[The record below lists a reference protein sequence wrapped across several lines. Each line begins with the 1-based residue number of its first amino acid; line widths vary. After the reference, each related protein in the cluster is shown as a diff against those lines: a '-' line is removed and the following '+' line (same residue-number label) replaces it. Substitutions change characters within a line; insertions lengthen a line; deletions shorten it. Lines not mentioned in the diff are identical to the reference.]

1 MGRKKRE
8 GAPRT
13 AYKVYGFMVN
23 PHSLLIISQDGQRLA
38 QVEVDSDVTAKEKFM
53 SETLNQ
59 QLIATL
65 GHPDFSTIWTD
76 DPAGDPE
83 VVEACRK
90 MEQGQADQL
99 LSDAMT
105 DEGVADDRVL
115 QDEAHQEEDMALLPK
130 PNNNGEISI
139 HTIGAVFQ
147 VDIDG
152 VFKNIPGQLLKIDD
166 VCRVF
171 GERAAIDETLY
182 RVVASP
188 INSGSGDNDY
198 LIQLKKIDTWSVP
211 ELSAK
216 PQFQP
221 AGKTKVI
228 EVEVPETYTEAEI
241 KRLVRSLQ
249 MIKAEAGLSAANYR
263 EQIKD
268 AEKAVF
274 EACNGKSYKP
284 MECAVENDWEAGV
297 RRYIRSDTGEVAKE
311 EKIPWEER
319 QLNMNQELVSATPK
333 PELQSDNSENL
344 GAERSTASEAIV
356 DKSALTPDVAAEAQT
371 APDSDGDEIMV
382 PIPDD
387 FPPPDEDEM
396 EDDPEGEIIDV
407 A

>member
-1 MGRKKRE
+1 MGRKKKE

-13 AYKVYGFMVN
+13 TYKIYGFMVN

-65 GHPDFSTIWTD
+65 GHPDFSMIWTD

-115 QDEAHQEEDMALLPK
+115 QDEEHQERNMALLSK

-182 RVVASP
+182 RVMASP
-188 INSGSGDNDY
+188 INSGSGNNDY
-198 LIQLKKIDTWSVP
+198 LIQLKKIDTSSVP

-216 PQFQP
+216 PQFQS

-263 EQIKD
+263 EQIKG

-297 RRYIRSDTGEVAKE
+297 RRYIRSDTGDIAKE

-319 QLNMNQELVSATPK
+319 QLNINQELASATPK

-396 EDDPEGEIIDV
+396 EEDPEGEIIDV